1 MNKVSDYA
9 SLVKFSHTIFAM
21 PFALLAFVY
30 ALVTTGTPF
39 DWLLLVKVLVCM
51 VSARNAAMGFNRW
64 LDRDIDAQNPRT
76 AGRDIPAG
84 RISPR
89 AAMTFV
95 VVNCV
100 VFVLAAWW
108 INTLALA
115 LSPVALVVLLGYSA
129 TKRFTSLA
137 HLVLGLALG
146 IAPVGAYIAVTGTFA
161 AMPCLLTLAVM
172 TWTAGFD
179 ILYSMQDVAFDR
191 SHALHSIPAR
201 FSLVQSTFISL
212 ALHVISLIAVA
223 TIGVGFGFG
232 WWYWIG
238 TALFA
243 VILVVQHVLYR
254 PSRIDRIGA
263 TFGLVNG
270 LASVTYALFAI
281 IDLLVR

>member
-179 ILYSMQDVAFDR
+179 ILYSMQDAAFDR

-223 TIGVGFGFG
+223 AIGVGFGFG

>member
-1 MNKVSDYA
+1 MNKVSNYA

-30 ALVTTGTPF
+30 ALVSTATPF

-64 LDRDIDAQNPRT
+64 LDRDIDAANSRT

-89 AAMTFV
+89 AAMIFV

-100 VFVLAAWW
+100 IFVLGAWW

-115 LSPVALVVLLGYSA
+115 LSPVALVVLLGYSC
-129 TKRFTSLA
+129 TKRFTSLS

-146 IAPVGAYIAVTGTFA
+146 IAPVGAYIVVTGSFA
-161 AMPCLLTLAVM
+161 AMPCLLALAVM

-191 SHALHSIPAR
+191 SHALHSVPAR
-201 FSLVQSTFISL
+201 FTLVQSTLISL
-212 ALHVISLIAVA
+212 ALHAVA
-223 TIGVGFGFG
+223 LVAVIGIGAGYGFG

-238 TALFA
+238 TALFT
-243 VILVVQHVLYR
+243 VILVVQHILYR
-254 PSRIDRIGA
+254 PSHIDRIGA

-270 LASVTYALFAI
+270 LASVTYALLAI

>member
-212 ALHVISLIAVA
+212 ALHVIALIAVA
-223 TIGVGFGFG
+223 AIGVGFGFG

-243 VILVVQHVLYR
+243 VILVVQHILYR

>member
-161 AMPCLLTLAVM
+161 AMPCLLALAVM

-191 SHALHSIPAR
+191 SHALHSIPPSAWA
-201 FSLVQSTFISL
+201 SVS
-212 ALHVISLIAVA
+212 A
-223 TIGVGFGFG
+223 G
-232 WWYWIG
+232 G
-238 TALFA
+238 T
-243 VILVVQHVLYR
+243 
-254 PSRIDRIGA
+254 
-263 TFGLVNG
+263 G
-270 LASVTYALFAI
+270 LAPHSLPSSSSCSTCSTVPPASTGSAPRS
-281 IDLLVR
+281 DW

>member
-76 AGRDIPAG
+76 AERDIPAG

-223 TIGVGFGFG
+223 AIGVGFGFG

>member
-212 ALHVISLIAVA
+212 ALHVISLIAVVG
-223 TIGVGFGFG
+223 IGVGFGFG

>member
-21 PFALLAFVY
+21 PFALLALVY

-223 TIGVGFGFG
+223 AIGVGFGFG